1 MKRLLLA
8 VWLAVLTAGLPGA
21 ALAAEPSK
29 KEAAGPAEGN
39 LRVWEWANFLL
50 LAGGLGYLIRK
61 HAGPYYAARA
71 AAIRQDL
78 AESERAVKDAEAR
91 AAEVDRR
98 LASLDAEIAALRAES
113 QKESAAET
121 ERYAQRTAAEIAK
134 IGANGEQEIWAAQKA
149 ARLELQRYA
158 ARLAVELAE
167 QKVRA
172 RMDAD
177 AEDRLVGGFAR
188 GLHPPAAGN

>member
-1 MKRLLLA
+1 MRRLLLA

-21 ALAAEPSK
+21 AVAAETAK
-29 KEAAGPAEGN
+29 KESSSGEGN
-39 LRVWEWANFLL
+39 LKIWEWANFVL

-71 AAIRQDL
+71 AAISQDL
-78 AESERAVKDAEAR
+78 VESERTFKDAEAR
-91 AAEVDRR
+91 AAEVNRR
-98 LASLDAEIAALRAES
+98 LASLDVEIAALRAES

-121 ERYAQRTAAEIAK
+121 ERFAQQTAAEIAK
-134 IGANGEQEIWAAQKA
+134 IGANGEREIWVAQKA

-167 QKVRA
+167 QKVSA

-188 GLHPPAAGN
+188 GLHPPAVGN

>member
-1 MKRLLLA
+1 MRGLARFAMLL
-8 VWLAVLTAGLPGA
+8 GSSA
-21 ALAAEPSK
+21 ALCL
-29 KEAAGPAEGN
+29 AEGGEAGGGN
-39 LRVWEWANFLL
+39 LQGWKWANFLL
-50 LAGGLGYLIRK
+50 LAAGLGYLIGK
-61 HAGPYYAARA
+61 NAGPFFAARSQSISRDISA
-71 AAIRQDL
+71 SEQIR
-78 AESERAVKDAEAR
+78 RDAEAR

-98 LASLDAEIAALRAES
+98 LANLEADIAALRAES
-113 QKESAAET
+113 QKEAAAET

-167 QKVRA
+167 RKVRA

-188 GLHPPAAGN
+188 GLHPPATGY